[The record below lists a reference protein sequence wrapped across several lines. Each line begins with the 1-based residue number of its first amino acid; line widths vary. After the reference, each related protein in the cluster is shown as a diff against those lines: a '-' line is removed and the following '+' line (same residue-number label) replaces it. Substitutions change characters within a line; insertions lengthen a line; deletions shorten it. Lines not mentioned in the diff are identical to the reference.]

1 MTALTLADPAAGLFD
16 GRYELLDLLGQGNFG
31 EVWAARDTNTGRKVA
46 LKLLDGSQ
54 TTPDDAWQEATRLTS
69 LESPFLVRVYGAAL
83 AIDVPYLDMELMPG
97 GSAAKRAAPHGVAP
111 HLAVGWTRQVLQG
124 LHLCH
129 QRWLLHRDV
138 KPDNVLLDAHGGAR
152 LGDFGVAAVRAA
164 DGTAGVH
171 GDVQIRAPEL
181 FSGSP
186 ATVASDVYSVGLTLH
201 ALSTGRLPHVWE
213 DYPDKVEFFAAAA
226 AGPPDIRDVAPHVP
240 LDLAKVI
247 RTATR
252 LDPNDRYQSAADMDS
267 ALARCGRLARD
278 VVEVAPHPGAARCW
292 DATPSAP
299 SGPTAAH
306 VCALQNKAGGYDVV
320 TRRVPSGNKI
330 NACCG
335 SDTARRL
342 PVLLRGVF
350 ARL

>member
-1 MTALTLADPAAGLFD
+1 MTAPTIADPAAGLFD
-16 GRYELLDLLGQGNFG
+16 GRYELLRLLGQGNFG
-31 EVWAARDTNTGRKVA
+31 EVWAARDNNTGREVA

-54 TTPDDAWQEATRLTS
+54 TAPDDAWQEATRLTS

-138 KPDNVLLDAHGGAR
+138 KPDNVLLDGHGGAR

-171 GDVQIRAPEL
+171 GDAQIQAPEL
-181 FSGSP
+181 FAGSSCS
-186 ATVASDVYSVGLTLH
+186 VASDIYSVGLTLH
-201 ALSTGRLPHVWE
+201 ALLTGRLPHVWE
-213 DYPDKVEFFAAAA
+213 DYPDKTEFFDAAA

-247 RTATR
+247 RKATC
-252 LDPNDRYQSAADMDS
+252 LDPADRYDSAADMDR
-267 ALARCGRLARD
+267 ALGRCSRPLRD
-278 VVEVAPHPGAARCW
+278 VIEVPPHSGAARCW
-292 DATPSAP
+292 AATPSRT

-306 VCALQNKAGGYDVV
+306 VCAVQKASGTYEVE
-320 TRRVPSGNKI
+320 TRYVPSGNRI
-330 NACCG
+330 TAGCG
-335 SDTARRL
+335 RATPRKL
-342 PVLLRGVF
+342 PVLLRAVF
-350 ARL
+350 AGL